1 MHLSLIT
8 PEKVVFSGEA
18 EMIVIPGL
26 KGYFGVLDRHAPFM
40 TILQE
45 GPVTLYKNGKPETV
59 FTITGGFAEVT
70 PEECVILADSIR
82 DFA

>member
-1 MHLSLIT
+1 MHLSLIS
-8 PEKVVFSGEA
+8 PEKVVFSGDA

-40 TILQE
+40 TVLKE
-45 GPVTLYKNGKPETV
+45 GPVTLYKDGKPDTV

-70 PEECVILADSIR
+70 PEECVILADSVVEPG
-82 DFA
+82 

>member
-1 MHLSLIT
+1 MYLSLIS
-8 PEKVVFSGEA
+8 PEKIIFSGDA

-40 TILQE
+40 TILQA
-45 GPVTLYKNGKPETV
+45 GPITLYREGKPETI

-70 PEECVILADSIR
+70 PEACVILADSVVN
-82 DFA
+82 AT